1 MTGQLR
7 DRPDEGDEP
16 PHALRDVRCFALVV
30 AAVAVGVLLY
40 VKPAAGLAVLGAVTV
55 LAALARL
62 VRR

>member
-1 MTGQLR
+1 MTDQLR

-16 PHALRDVRCFALVV
+16 PHGLMDVRCFAL